1 MFELCCALKLDSDSW
16 ERLESLK
23 QKSKWAS
30 HVSYSNDVML
40 VDERTDQA
48 VLYDKGHITT
58 ELPYVAP
65 Y

>member
-1 MFELCCALKLDSDSW
+1 MFEICCALKLSNDQFNTM
-16 ERLESLK
+16 ESLK
-23 QKSKWAS
+23 QKWAS

-48 VLYDKGHITT
+48 VFYNKGHITG
-58 ELPYVAP
+58 ELPYTAP